1 MAVFDFLRR
10 KNAVQ
15 LNQVNTT
22 GGTASWQVGWEV
34 FGGLKRGQRPFA
46 ASYLWMALNQLYN
59 GVSNI
64 TFETTRGKSVIA
76 DAICSFLDSNV
87 NLLLYKYIT
96 NGYVAVMYDKDHN
109 YWLSNDN
116 KIQMDSYGRVIN
128 RNCVVIYSPLYQT
141 QRKNPMLLCKPILDL
156 LNALC
161 NNLVE
166 STGTMGVLPIISGQ
180 SIPANPKFKQ
190 ELADAMSKNY
200 GWSDEQLKYF
210 LSQQELK
217 VDTIDLKVRDLE
229 LRDNILSAFRSLLNF
244 WEVPADLVCGNST
257 YANVAEARLYFYET
271 TIRKYAEAFLKVGQA
286 LLTASEVFLPK
297 NTITYRLTN
306 VTGLERTLSDTCKE
320 KGAYIDTLLKLQGA
334 GVNVAEELGK
344 VYSDL
349 KKLYIEV

>member
-22 GGTASWQVGWEV
+22 GGLGSWQVGWEV
-34 FGGLKRGQRPFA
+34 FGGLKRGQRPFS

-96 NGYVAVMYDKDHN
+96 NGYVAVMYDSDHN
-109 YWLSNDN
+109 YWLPSDN
-116 KIQMDSYGRVIN
+116 KIQLDSYGRVIN
-128 RNCVVIYSPLYQT
+128 RNCVVIYSALYQT

-166 STGTMGVLPIISGQ
+166 STGTMGVLPLISGN
-180 SIPANPKFKQ
+180 SIPANPKYKA
-190 ELADAMSKNY
+190 ELAEAMTKNY
-200 GWSDEQLKYF
+200 GWSDDQLRYF
-210 LSQQELK
+210 LSTQELK
-217 VDTIDLKVRDLE
+217 VDTIDLKIKDLE
-229 LRDNILSAFRSLLNF
+229 LRENIVSAFKSLLNF
-244 WEVPADLVCGNST
+244 WEVPVDLVIGNST
-257 YANVAEARLYFYET
+257 YDNVASARDYFYT
-271 TIRKYAEAFLKVGQA
+271 STVKKYAEAFLKVGRS
-286 LLTASEVFLPK
+286 LLTASEVFLPQS
-297 NTITYRLTN
+297 TITYRLTN
-306 VTGLERTLSDTCKE
+306 VSGIETTLSDTCKE
-320 KGAYIDTLLKLQGA
+320 KEAYIDVLVKLKDA
-334 GVNVAEELGK
+334 GVDVSEELEK
-344 VYSDL
+344 VYADI
-349 KKLYIEV
+349 KNDYIKV